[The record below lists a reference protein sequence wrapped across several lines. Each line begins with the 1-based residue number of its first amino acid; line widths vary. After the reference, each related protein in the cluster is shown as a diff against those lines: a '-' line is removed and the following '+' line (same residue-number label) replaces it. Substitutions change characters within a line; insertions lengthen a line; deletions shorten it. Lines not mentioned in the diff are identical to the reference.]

1 MQDRISTYQGRVTL
15 TPVSGQVNTYDMVR
29 ADSPEQTGTPLNTEN
44 LLSQRASA
52 TILTLAGVE
61 PENPSEAFIQLSK
74 VLYPLKKEAVATTSG
89 TWTGTGYPYAER
101 EISGGEYQRSYS
113 SYTILNLE
121 LTYTPLA
128 FLFWQNVEDT
138 PTVIL
143 RGQDTKIAKSFSSLA
158 TDKLHRYYT
167 WDEFGLTITGETVW
181 TGSQEGTYGPPADTK
196 YDAGWNDAGTV
207 YHYLVIGQI
216 PDTGVIDEDEIDWEA
231 AVLALID
238 PTLTKSDHA
247 ADAKAVGEA
256 IRDLEEQIQ
265 SMSSIDWVQP
275 EADETYSVVVPGT
288 IALSPSNLA
297 LESGESATIT
307 VSYDASEFPNPTF
320 TWRSSDT
327 SVATVANGV
336 VTWAGEGTATIT
348 CTMVEDTDVRATCSV
363 TCAAFEARYVTTGL
377 EIQLDA
383 IQTTTKPW
391 VDVSGNGYTIACPNS
406 GGWTSYGTYNNTN
419 SRAQAKCVD
428 ATLLGLLTSGFTA
441 EVIFQRR
448 YYNANNAATD
458 FTDTKMPLFNVGNGD
473 NNYLI
478 VPTGQMRVPG
488 ATTLYGTALTD
499 YDTIMH
505 YTVAYDP
512 AAAKM
517 YLYHEGE
524 LDATADASAI
534 VITGLGKI
542 EFFGNQDWSNALL
555 GSFNGARLYSRCL
568 SAAEIAA
575 NYQTDLYRYGTVNIA
590 TEG

>member
-1 MQDRISTYQGRVTL
+1 MPIISNFPGGAAVDTTLSVSGKAADAATVGSRLSAINTEISALGTSTTAASTAAEMTDISKIYVYIGSEDGYTNGNWYYYDGSAWVSGGVFNAVTVETDSTL
-15 TPVSGQVNTYDMVR
+15 T
-29 ADSPEQTGTPLNTEN
+29 
-44 LLSQRASA
+44 LS
-52 TILTLAGVE
+52 
-61 PENPSEAFIQLSK
+61 N
-74 VLYPLKKEAVATTSG
+74 
-89 TWTGTGYPYAER
+89 
-101 EISGGEYQRSYS
+101 
-113 SYTILNLE
+113 
-121 LTYTPLA
+121 
-128 FLFWQNVEDT
+128 
-138 PTVIL
+138 
-143 RGQDTKIAKSFSSLA
+143 
-158 TDKLHRYYT
+158 
-167 WDEFGLTITGETVW
+167 
-181 TGSQEGTYGPPADTK
+181 
-196 YDAGWNDAGTV
+196 
-207 YHYLVIGQI
+207 
-216 PDTGVIDEDEIDWEA
+216 
-231 AVLALID
+231 
-238 PTLTKSDHA
+238 HA
-247 ADAKAVGEA
+247 ADAKAVGDA

-542 EFFGNQDWSNALL
+542 EFFGNQDWANALL